1 LVEFAVMN
9 SKVGQD
15 TADFSK
21 YKAASQV
28 VLPSSA

>member
-1 LVEFAVMN
+1 MN
-9 SKVGQD
+9 SKVDQD

-28 VLPSSA
+28 ILSSSA